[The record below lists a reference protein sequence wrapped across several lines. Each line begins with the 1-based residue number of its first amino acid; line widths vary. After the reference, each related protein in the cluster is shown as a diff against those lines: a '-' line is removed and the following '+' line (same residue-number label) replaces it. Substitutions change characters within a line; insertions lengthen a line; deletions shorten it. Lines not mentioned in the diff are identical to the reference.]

1 MVSDSRQ
8 LIIDKYGAFL
18 GKHSER
24 LKVHLKGEAIEEKP
38 FTEFEHL
45 IIASGGVTLSSDL
58 IECCAERGIPIS
70 FINWAGKPYAKLM
83 SPNVVGTIKTRR
95 EQLMAYMDNRG
106 LSLAK
111 AFSSGKVNNQAI
123 LLKYMA
129 KYRKDTAPELFEKVR
144 ATASLLDE
152 YARNILA
159 VEAPGIDAARENIL
173 TLEGHAAKIYWE
185 AANALIIPDLGW
197 KGRETRGAQDLVN
210 SALNYGYGILY
221 CQVERAV
228 VLAGLDPYA
237 GFLHADRSG
246 KPSLVLDLVE
256 EFRQMVIDKAIF
268 GLLNKGVKLEIEND
282 KLTEESRR
290 TIAQRVNE
298 RMDSDEPYEGKKHK
312 LRTILQSQARHV
324 ATFVRGEKPQYKPFV
339 GRW

>member
-8 LIIDKYGAFL
+8 LVIDQYGAFM

-24 LKVHLKGEAIEEKP
+24 LKVSLKGAVIEEKP

-45 IIASGGVTLSSDL
+45 IIASGGITLSSDL
-58 IECCAERGIPIS
+58 IESCAERGIPIS

-83 SPNVVGTIKTRR
+83 SSSVVGTIKTRR
-95 EQLMAYMDNRG
+95 EQLIAYLDGRG
-106 LSLAK
+106 LALAK
-111 AFSSGKVNNQAI
+111 AFSGGKVANQAI
-123 LLKYMA
+123 LLKYMS
-129 KYRKDTAPELFEKVR
+129 KYRKDTDPKLFEKVR
-144 ATASLLDE
+144 ATAAMLE
-152 YARNILA
+152 GYAGQIQS
-159 VEAPGIDAARENIL
+159 VKAPDVDAAREAIL

-185 AANALIIPDLGW
+185 AANNLIIPELDW

-246 KPSLVLDLVE
+246 KPSLVLDMVE
-256 EFRQMVIDKAIF
+256 EFRQMAVDKASF
-268 GLLNKGVKLEIEND
+268 GVLNKGMKLEIESD

-290 TIAQRVNE
+290 TIAQKVNE
-298 RMDSDEPYEGKKHK
+298 RMDSDEPYEGKQHK
-312 LRTILQSQARHV
+312 LRTILQSQSRHV
-324 ATFVRGEKPQYKPFV
+324 ATFVRGEHSRYEAGV
-339 GRW
+339 GSL